1 MVLEKQALAQ
11 LYTLRDFIRWGT
23 HVFNEAKLCFG
34 HGTDNAL
41 DEAAYLISNALHL
54 APDFPEIS
62 LDVQLTE
69 SEKQTV
75 YRFLQRRISERIPA
89 SYITHE
95 AWFAGLSFYVDERV
109 LVPRSPIAELIEA
122 GFEPWLGKYDPKL
135 ILDMGTGSGC
145 IAIACA
151 LAFPAARVD
160 ACDISA
166 QALEV
171 TKINIDQYRIGDRV
185 SAIRSDL
192 FSALKDKLYDII
204 VSNPPY
210 VDAVDMAALAE
221 EYHHEPELGLA
232 GGKFGLDLV
241 IPLLYKAANFLT
253 HDGLLVVEVG
263 NSAEALLDVLPQVP
277 FVWPEFERGGQ
288 GLFVLTARQLSTHR
302 DDFRVLCE

>member
-1 MVLEKQALAQ
+1 M
-11 LYTLRDFIRWGT
+11 
-23 HVFNEAKLCFG
+23 
-34 HGTDNAL
+34 
-41 DEAAYLISNALHL
+41 
-54 APDFPEIS
+54 
-62 LDVQLTE
+62 
-69 SEKQTV
+69 
-75 YRFLQRRISERIPA
+75 
-89 SYITHE
+89 
-95 AWFAGLSFYVDERV
+95 
-109 LVPRSPIAELIEA
+109 
-122 GFEPWLGKYDPKL
+122 
-135 ILDMGTGSGC
+135 
-145 IAIACA
+145 
-151 LAFPAARVD
+151 D

-263 NSAEALLDVLPQVP
+263 NSAEALVDVLPQVP